1 MASSYELPSPGSDDL
16 AALTIGKTKATGN
29 GQPPFSTGFWTLD
42 PYLPSFYKGKG
53 RAKSILNYTAPRSC
67 EREAFDKYLTLDI
80 DNSDIDIFEVH
91 RDIIKQCGRN
101 PKISPQS
108 NNKIIICT
116 ESAEESEK
124 LKNLTVIGGASVECK
139 AHFSLNH
146 SKGII
151 YAPQLMDYTVQKLQN
166 ELKGE
171 GVVKIERMKKKVD
184 GVMTPQPGLI
194 LTFDS
199 CKLPEFLYAAW
210 YRYKVKQYIP
220 RPRRCFYC
228 QDFGHVVTSCRRRE
242 SGKKP
247 ICVNC
252 GEIEHGTCQKT
263 PKCIHCG
270 GGHSSSSN
278 KCDVYVMEQ
287 EIQAVRIVERI
298 SFAEARAK
306 VMGKFIRPG
315 VSFSSI
321 VTNRNIYKKTHS
333 TRDSATNNS
342 RPITNSKRA
351 RSNEHI
357 TEEPPSKLPLHGNNS
372 SSTSSLPN
380 LIDESREN
388 TELVKSTSSE
398 TISVE
403 ISKHGNASASLEAA
417 SAGADAPTSLEV
429 EPDLS
434 GFPASSEATATA
446 STDPGGIARGVSAVE
461 VHAPSSPNGGSHDSI
476 SSGSP
481 SDPAVGAIKKDSN
494 KLKSETYEAYK
505 QKTQPS
511 ATSQHTSKPQRIL
524 HRNPRLKGLINK

>member
-1 MASSYELPSPGSDDL
+1 M
-16 AALTIGKTKATGN
+16 
-29 GQPPFSTGFWTLD
+29 
-42 PYLPSFYKGKG
+42 
-53 RAKSILNYTAPRSC
+53 
-67 EREAFDKYLTLDI
+67 
-80 DNSDIDIFEVH
+80 
-91 RDIIKQCGRN
+91 
-101 PKISPQS
+101 
-108 NNKIIICT
+108 
-116 ESAEESEK
+116 
-124 LKNLTVIGGASVECK
+124 
-139 AHFSLNH
+139 
-146 SKGII
+146 
-151 YAPQLMDYTVQKLQN
+151 
-166 ELKGE
+166 
-171 GVVKIERMKKKVD
+171 
-184 GVMTPQPGLI
+184 
-194 LTFDS
+194 
-199 CKLPEFLYAAW
+199 
-210 YRYKVKQYIP
+210 
-220 RPRRCFYC
+220 
-228 QDFGHVVTSCRRRE
+228 TSCRRRE

-494 KLKSETYEAYK
+494 KLKSESYEAYK